1 MARINLLPW
10 RAERRKQR
18 QKEFTAMLGA
28 AALWRAYR
36 RSAVFVSVPETEQF
50 LRDYME
56 AFHQFM
62 ARVLTVLP
70 RDA

>member
-1 MARINLLPW
+1 MNAV
-10 RAERRKQR
+10 E
-18 QKEFTAMLGA
+18 
-28 AALWRAYR
+28 AYIQ
-36 RSAVFVSVPETEQF
+36 FKKDLIDDEGNVSVPETEQF

-56 AFHQFM
+56 TFHQFM